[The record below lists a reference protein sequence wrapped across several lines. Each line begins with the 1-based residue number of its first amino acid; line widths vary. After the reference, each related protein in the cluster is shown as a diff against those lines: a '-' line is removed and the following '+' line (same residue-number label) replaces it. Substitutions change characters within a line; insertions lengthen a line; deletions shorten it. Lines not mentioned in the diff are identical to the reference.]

1 MTEPGDVDLL
11 INLDVAQK
19 LGLTIPKEI
28 LDTANK
34 VIENGQL
41 TVR

>member
-11 INLDVAQK
+11 INLDVAK
-19 LGLTIPKEI
+19 TLGLTIPEEI
-28 LDTANK
+28 LETANK
-34 VIENGQL
+34 VIENGKL